1 MIGVRAARESRAEL
15 VAAVV
20 TTQVLTVAA
29 FPPFALGAAAW
40 IALAPALWALT
51 RVSRWRSRIGLGV
64 AALGPLFA
72 VATYGLY
79 AADPVAAVAFWT
91 VAVTTA
97 AAAMTA
103 FAWLLART
111 GSPWLAL
118 VTFPGLWIAAER
130 SSAILGVPWA
140 VALSQARQPWAIQ
153 GAAWFGMSWVSLRI
167 ALCNAGV
174 TLVAIDAHP
183 RRAARVGIP
192 CIVFAVVLGDVACGL
207 WIARASHREQAT
219 VRVAAIQPRLATEL
233 YTYQWLNPAYR
244 TEVRAVVDDLS
255 SHAADAH
262 PDLLVWPENGNGQLN
277 FRVPALRRGVA
288 ELGRR
293 SSAGLLL
300 ASYDRDEHGRLFN
313 AVFSVAADGTVLGRY
328 AKRELVRGTEDAFTA
343 GSELRPLPTERGL
356 VGVLVCIESTIGG
369 MARSLVERGAQ
380 LLVVVTSDVAFRRSP
395 VAEYHARFAIFR
407 AVENRRWLVQA
418 SNGGPSLLVDPYGDV
433 VAETG
438 LLERGI
444 LEGAVGLRDERSL
457 YTRCGDLPCIAL
469 ALLSV
474 VVVAAVSTGPRS
486 AARPIRVR
494 TPLLALSS
502 CVPAGLVA
510 IALSIAHAAGVLDSP
525 LRWRT
530 AIGEQFVHRVPA
542 VPGNGPSDAFRAQR
556 DASGASGALAYAMSL
571 LGHDAAETAVAGPDP
586 GEGMDRIRAVAERV
600 GLVVEPTACDE
611 PTLRAGTKPLLLEA
625 VPGHFVAVIGAENRK
640 LDVFDPVSGFRQVAF
655 ETLVP
660 SRVCR
665 AVTLQVRS
673 LREVEAIS
681 IVQGGGSRR
690 VL

>member
-1 MIGVRAARESRAEL
+1 VIGVRAARESRAEI
-15 VAAVV
+15 VPAVV
-20 TTQVLTVAA
+20 ASQVLTVAA
-29 FPPFALGAAAW
+29 LPPFAVGAAAW
-40 IALAPALWALT
+40 VALAPALWALT
-51 RVSRWRSRIGLGV
+51 RVSRWRSRLGLGV
-64 AALGPLFA
+64 STLGPLFA

-79 AADPVAAVAFWT
+79 AADPVAGVVFWT

-97 AAAMTA
+97 AGAMSA
-103 FAWLLART
+103 FAWVLARS

-140 VALSQARQPWAIQ
+140 VALSQARHPWAIQ
-153 GAAWFGMSWVSLRI
+153 GAAWFGMSWVSFRI

-174 TLVAIDAHP
+174 TLVAMNA
-183 RRAARVGIP
+183 RRGRAVRIGIP
-192 CIVFAVVLGDVACGL
+192 CLVLVVMLGDFACGV
-207 WIARASHREQAT
+207 WIARASRTEEGT
-219 VRVAAIQPRLATEL
+219 FRVAAIQPRLASEL

-255 SHAADAH
+255 SHAADGH

-277 FRVPALRRGVA
+277 FRVPSLRRGVA
-288 ELGRR
+288 ELARKSG
-293 SSAGLLL
+293 ATLLL

-313 AVFSVAADGTVLGRY
+313 SVFSVAPDGTVLGRY
-328 AKRELVRGTEDAFTA
+328 AKLELVRGSEEAFTA
-343 GSELRPLPTERGL
+343 GTELRPLPTPRGL
-356 VGVLVCIESTIGG
+356 VGVVVCIESTLGG

-418 SNGGPSLLVDPYGDV
+418 SNGGPSLLVDPYGVV

-444 LEGAVGLRDERSL
+444 LQGAVGLRDERSL
-457 YTRCGDLPCIAL
+457 YTRCGDIPCVVL
-469 ALLSV
+469 ALLSLA
-474 VVVAAVSTGPRS
+474 VVAAVSARS
-486 AARPIRVR
+486 QTSGRPIRVR
-494 TPLLALSS
+494 APLVALAS
-502 CVPAGLVA
+502 CVPTGLVA
-510 IALSIAHAAGVLDSP
+510 IGLSIAYTTGALDSP
-525 LRWRT
+525 LRWRS
-530 AIGEQFVHRVPA
+530 AIAEQFERRMPA

-556 DASGASGALAYAMSL
+556 DVSGASGALAYAMSL
-571 LGHDAAETAVAGPDP
+571 LGHDGAEAVVAGPDAV
-586 GEGMDRIRAVAERV
+586 EGMDRIRAVAERS

-611 PTLRAGTKPLLLEA
+611 PTLRADTKPLLLEA

-673 LREVEAIS
+673 LREVETFS
-681 IVQGGGSRR
+681 LVDGGGSRR